1 MKAYLDDQVQ
11 IHLTFLLKKKKEK
24 KKKERER
31 EKYREKMALV
41 AQEVSDGMCMLF
53 PTLYVD

>member
-24 KKKERER
+24 KKRER
-31 EKYREKMALV
+31 KKYREKMALV